1 MSIIS
6 AVSSAVKSQAIAA
19 GNKLLGGLPGA
30 AALNGIFGS
39 AFGQLINGIA
49 SSINSIPIL
58 AEVSAFVNSI
68 GDSVFSALDGL
79 GAAFGA
85 ELGDIVDVDGALL
98 GTDSLQGALSDIAG
112 FVTEGSPTF
121 NLDLGNA
128 AIAALKGGNIRAFLD
143 GAINGNVLQPINGIV
158 ADFPMAEE
166 LSNPSK

>member
-6 AVSSAVKSQAIAA
+6 AVSSAVKSQAISA

-30 AALNGIFGS
+30 AALNGIFGA
-39 AFGQLINGIA
+39 AFGKLIDGIA

-79 GAAFGA
+79 GASFGA
-85 ELGDIVDVDGALL
+85 ELGEIVDEDGALL
-98 GTDSLQGALSDIAG
+98 GTDSLQGSLSDIAG

-128 AIAALKGGNIRAFLD
+128 AIAALKGGNIRAALD
-143 GAINGNVLQPINGIV
+143 SVISANVAPVLNGI
-158 ADFPMAEE
+158 DRDWETN
-166 LSNPSK
+166 LH